1 MEEIEII
8 DRKIKYLNNRID
20 NIDAVVSRYMR
31 IKRKKIFRKVL
42 YVPKNLIVNTY
53 SLVSKK

>member
-8 DRKIKYLNNRID
+8 DRKIKYLNKRID